1 MVVRENLGM
10 INTHPSM
17 SMLKQ
22 HTQGTGEEC
31 RAGMLWAETLC
42 CQVRSP
48 GVVFSQDSWQ
58 PDDTDA
64 RRARLCRV
72 GFGLPELNGRL
83 TTPTVSGYRFGP
95 ARGLLRA
102 GRSNEDADGIH
113 FVVSRAW
120 IPIRPSR
127 SPEFQFLPPAPPA
140 PF

>member
-1 MVVRENLGM
+1 M
-10 INTHPSM
+10 INTHPNISV
-17 SMLKQ
+17 LKQ
-22 HTQGTGEEC
+22 RNPYTQGTAEEC
-31 RAGMLWAETLC
+31 RAGMLGAETLC

-58 PDDTDA
+58 PEDTDA

-140 PF
+140 PI